1 MYLYFDIET
10 IPNQSE
16 SALKQIQAE
25 IEKEKEKIAAPG
37 NYKDPEKIAEFLNL
51 KRCELDRQADANWR
65 KTALDGGSGH
75 IAAICWAINDGEV
88 IGHRL
93 SWPVVN
99 EREVIVEFFDSVTN
113 AIGRSGGDFGRVRS
127 SPRVVGH
134 NVAGFDL
141 TFVWKR
147 CVVLGIRPP
156 DWMPI
161 NPKPWAD
168 NVYDTMLQWSGAG
181 RYISMD
187 KLCALMGIP
196 GKGSELGG
204 EEIDGSKVWDFVLAG
219 RIADVE
225 RYCAAD
231 VERTRELHRRMT
243 QFCASP
249 SLIAGQRKQDGLH
262 SAQGAALAPVPPAG
276 DFTYMRCIPD
286 VQPESDAIDS
296 PPALKLGE
304 INARLGFTLSADFL
318 AQLGFVA
325 HQERSSR
332 LYHERDW
339 PHICAALIR
348 HIQAE
353 SRPAAGK

>member
-16 SALKQIQAE
+16 SGLKQIRVE
-25 IEKEKEKIAAPG
+25 IEEQKAKIAAPG
-37 NYKDPEKIAEFLNL
+37 NYKDPEKIAEFVNL
-51 KRCELDRQADANWR
+51 KRIELDGQADANWR

-93 SWPVVN
+93 SWPAVN
-99 EREVIVEFFDSVTN
+99 EREVIIEFFDSVTN

-141 TFVWKR
+141 TFLWKR
-147 CVVLGIRPP
+147 CVMLGIRPP
-156 DWMPI
+156 GWMPI
-161 NPKPWAD
+161 NPKPWSD
-168 NVYDTMLQWSGAG
+168 DVYDTMLQWSGAG
-181 RYISMD
+181 RCISMD

-231 VERTRELHRRMT
+231 VERTREMHRRMT

-249 SLIAGQRKQDGLH
+249 SLIAGQRKQDGPH
-262 SAQGAALAPVPPAG
+262 SVQGAALAPVPPADLPRYKCGG
-276 DFTYMRCIPD
+276 DVELP
-286 VQPESDAIDS
+286 QPAVDAIDS
-296 PPALKLGE
+296 PPTLKLGE
-304 INARLGFTLSADFL
+304 INARLGFTMSADFL
-318 AQLGFVA
+318 AELGFVA
-325 HQERSSR
+325 HHERSAR

-339 PHICAALIR
+339 PGICASLVR
-348 HIQAE
+348 HIQSKA
-353 SRPAAGK
+353 RVA

>member
-37 NYKDPEKIAEFLNL
+37 NYKDPEKIAEFCNL
-51 KRCELDRQADANWR
+51 KCCELDRQVDANWR

-75 IAAICWAINDGEV
+75 IAAICWAINDREV

-187 KLCALMGIP
+187 KLCALMDIP

-249 SLIAGQRKQDGLH
+249 SLIAGQRKQGGLH

-296 PPALKLGE
+296 PPTLKLGE
-304 INARLGFTLSADFL
+304 INARLGFVVSADFL

-325 HQERSSR
+325 HQERSAR

-339 PHICAALIR
+339 PGICAALAR
-348 HIQAE
+348 HIQSKTKDKVA
-353 SRPAAGK
+353 